1 MNQPLFTVLNLS
13 FVDQHT
19 FQTVKTE
26 ASQLTLMF
34 QQAQDQHMQVLIKE

>member
-1 MNQPLFTVLNLS
+1 MNQPSFIVLNLS

-19 FQTVKTE
+19 LQTVKTE
-26 ASQLTLMF
+26 VFQLTLMF